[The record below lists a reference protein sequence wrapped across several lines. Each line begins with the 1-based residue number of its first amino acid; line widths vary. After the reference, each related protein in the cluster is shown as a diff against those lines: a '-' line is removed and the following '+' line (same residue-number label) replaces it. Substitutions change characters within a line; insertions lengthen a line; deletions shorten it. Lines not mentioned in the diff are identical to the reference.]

1 MPNQEVMVPV
11 REPWVLGQA
20 FAATSVVER
29 AIGRPFAATGPRPPS
44 PSRRR
49 SRSSKAAAA
58 KDGVELNVPST
69 ASARATLREAT
80 VKAREGKD
88 RVGEGKGVG
97 QWSFTIIIYWHGVK
111 IPPHFMVGTPL
122 RNE

>member
-1 MPNQEVMVPV
+1 M
-11 REPWVLGQA
+11 
-20 FAATSVVER
+20 
-29 AIGRPFAATGPRPPS
+29 
-44 PSRRR
+44 
-49 SRSSKAAAA
+49 
-58 KDGVELNVPST
+58 ELNVPST

-111 IPPHFMVGTPL
+111 IPPISWLVPL
-122 RNE
+122 SGMNRI